1 MKLSAAIDVLCKY
14 AQGATLENEKAYTE
28 LQNMS
33 KDFIEKLYD
42 KYINQPNAPQGKI
55 DINFNATTIV
65 EEKKPISVKTT
76 LSSDDPKVQQWAN
89 SIFNANKNEFL
100 GKVKQVVSTN
110 KISAPFESEVKVQR
124 SYS

>member
-1 MKLSAAIDVLCKY
+1 MKLSTAIDALYKF

-33 KDFIEKLYD
+33 KEFIEKLYD

-55 DINFNATTIV
+55 DINFNATTTI
-65 EEKKPISVKTT
+65 EEKKPINVKTT
-76 LSSDDPKVQQWAN
+76 VSSDDPKVQQWAN

-100 GKVKQVVSTN
+100 AKVKQVVSTN
-110 KISAPFESEVKVQR
+110 KVSTPFESEVKIQR
-124 SYS
+124 NYS